1 MPKDPKPVLQVDP
14 QDSNQNIITSLN
26 KIIKQKDEEI
36 NRIRQENEDL
46 RKGKNQSPES
56 NAMMKEIRKLK
67 GVEQKYTQL
76 QQDYDKLWSESSKKD
91 KDVIELRGKVKVLE
105 ENQEEIHK
113 LKLDKKNIAD
123 KNKKLEK
130 EKENVEAKNEQLAK

>member
-1 MPKDPKPVLQVDP
+1 
-14 QDSNQNIITSLN
+14 
-26 KIIKQKDEEI
+26 
-36 NRIRQENEDL
+36 
-46 RKGKNQSPES
+46 
-56 NAMMKEIRKLK
+56 MMKEIRKLR

-105 ENQEEIHK
+105 ENQDEIHK

-130 EKENVEAKNEQLAK
+130 EK